1 MYRDLGDVGD
11 VFQAC
16 KQNQRVLQR
25 PATLTVPGVFAV
37 LQQIAAEKGDGEA
50 WGRKATSSA
59 RSRQSPAIAC
69 LLLTSWVP
77 DVLEDG
83 GQPPTRPAPPAP
95 PHHRF
100 HQAAAA
106 RRAGPA
112 ACVPR
117 VRAALPGSHACAQPA
132 GGGQLA
138 LRGAGAGAR
147 GGAAPGGSSRGQG
160 APRAARQHCK
170 PACRSCG
177 FTRACS
183 SLPGS
188 RVAYSAGIRI
198 AQPIGTDAAP
208 AARPQAR
215 LDMAAAAAT
224 AAFHV
229 CPNLSLLA
237 DTMLAH
243 PPQEWQQRCPLTPGE
258 LLARGAMQV
267 SHSADL
273 GHEVAPSHLGW
284 PCALHSHPL
293 AGMPIKPMLA
303 RISEGLG
310 DALEQ
315 LKGEPFLGGEAFDA
329 CLWVGWWGAEGGG
342 GGGGP
347 LTQAQS
353 PERRWARF
361 SSGAFGTPPACP
373 LGLSAEP
380 SPPTPARSGVP
391 PQPSTSTTACAPR
404 CTCYRAAA
412 CASSPATAR
421 TRLHAGLTRRRS
433 SKRRRRV
440 RLWLPASPRCP

>member
-1 MYRDLGDVGD
+1 VLGLLRACRECEPRFLARTLVRNLRVGANWRS
-11 VFQAC
+11 VVPALA
-16 KQNQRVLQR
+16 RAVVLH
-25 PATLTVPGVFAV
+25 
-37 LQQIAAEKGDGEA
+37 
-50 WGRKATSSA
+50 
-59 RSRQSPAIAC
+59 
-69 LLLTSWVP
+69 
-77 DVLEDG
+77 LEG
-83 GQPPTRPAPPAP
+83 
-95 PHHRF
+95 
-100 HQAAAA
+100 
-106 RRAGPA
+106 
-112 ACVPR
+112 PR
-117 VRAALPGSHACAQPA
+117 VGKVRPG
-132 GGGQLA
+132 
-138 LRGAGAGAR
+138 LRG
-147 GGAAPGGSSRGQG
+147 STVN
-160 APRAARQHCK
+160 

-177 FTRACS
+177 FTRTCS

-188 RVAYSAGIRI
+188 RVAYSPGIWL

-267 SHSADL
+267 SHSSDL

-284 PCALHSHPL
+284 PCALHAPPL

-342 GGGGP
+342 GGGGQF
-347 LTQAQS
+347 TQAQS
-353 PERRWARF
+353 PEGRWARF

-373 LGLSAEP
+373 LGVSAAP
-380 SPPTPARSGVP
+380 SPPPRPALVFRRSRVQVRRHARP
-391 PQPSTSTTACAPR
+391 DA
-404 CTCYRAAA
+404 
-412 CASSPATAR
+412 PAT
-421 TRLHAGLTRRRS
+421 GRRRAH
-433 SKRRRRV
+433 
-440 RLWLPASPRCP
+440 LLPQLRGPDGTLA